1 MSTED
6 FRDSVRTETHERGP
20 DRHED
25 QSAAESVAAELRA
38 DDRRHESVTA
48 LMYQCAAGAVDAVL
62 LAAFGPHRAPTP
74 RTTTSHTGREEAAR

>member
-6 FRDSVRTETHERGP
+6 FRDSVRTEGHERGP
-20 DRHED
+20 DRYED
-25 QSAAESVAAELRA
+25 QAAAESVAAELLA
-38 DDRRHESVTA
+38 VDRRHESVTA
-48 LMYQCAAGAVDAVL
+48 LMYQCAAEAVDAVL